1 MITKLKY
8 VGIPT
13 ADLLDIYT
21 MYIRSRLE
29 YCAVVWHSTLTL
41 EQSNDIERVQKLSL
55 KIIMGADYKDYE
67 HALEI
72 SGLDKL
78 SERREARCLKFGLKS
93 LLHPNHHK
101 LFPVNPHVLSNISL
115 PNKEHFHVNWARTES
130 YRISAVPHIQRIL
143 NTYVKN
149 QKK

>member
-13 ADLLDIYT
+13 EDLLDIYI

-29 YCAVVWHSTLTL
+29 YCAVVWHSTLTV

-72 SGLDKL
+72 VGLDKL

-93 LLHPNHHK
+93 LLHPKHHK
-101 LFPVNPHVLSNISL
+101 
-115 PNKEHFHVNWARTES
+115 
-130 YRISAVPHIQRIL
+130 
-143 NTYVKN
+143 
-149 QKK
+149 